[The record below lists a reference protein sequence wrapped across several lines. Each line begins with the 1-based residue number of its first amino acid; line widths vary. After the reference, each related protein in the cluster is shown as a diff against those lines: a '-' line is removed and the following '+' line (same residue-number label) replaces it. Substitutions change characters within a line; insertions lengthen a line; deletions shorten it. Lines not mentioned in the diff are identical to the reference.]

1 MTTATAT
8 VPRQDARE
16 RFKRLAN
23 QWKEES
29 QYMSNTTQMAM
40 LWSYQ
45 NIIGMGDP
53 AIPFILEEM
62 RSEPN
67 QWFWAL
73 EAITAYDPVPPEV
86 AGKVEPMTQ
95 AWIEWGIQN
104 GYTSR

>member
-1 MTTATAT
+1 MAMTTATGSP
-8 VPRQDARE
+8 VDARE
-16 RFKRLAN
+16 RFRRLAD
-23 QWKEES
+23 QWKSES

-45 NIIGMGDP
+45 NIIGMGDQ

-62 RSEPN
+62 QSEPN

-73 EAITAYDPVPPEV
+73 EAITASDPVPKEV
-86 AGKVEPMTQ
+86 VGKVEPMIQ